1 MGQRYIVFL
10 NDRVIE
16 ISEIINTGQQT
27 DDEVSISYLNQA
39 DLSENVQRFLLSSHC
54 KKLNIFTGEKM
65 TEVWK
70 EFCGLFNLI
79 FAAGGVVTNT
89 QNQFLFIRR
98 LGKWDLPKGKIELNE
113 TPEEAALREVEE
125 ETGLDNIELQSALPD
140 TYHIYSTSSGKIY
153 LKKTYWFR
161 MSYKGDSVPKPQT
174 EEDITAV
181 QWFPINSMQAIRS
194 DTYASLLPLLEE
206 L

>member
-27 DDEVSISYLNQA
+27 DDEVCNNYQNQS

-54 KKLNIFTGEKM
+54 KKLNIFTGNRM
-65 TEVWK
+65 AEVWK

-79 FAAGGVVTNT
+79 YAAGGVVSNT
-89 QNQFLFIRR
+89 KNQFLFIRR
-98 LGKWDLPKGKIELNE
+98 LGKWDLPKGKIESNE

-125 ETGLDNIELQSALPD
+125 ETGLDNLQLLYALPD
-140 TYHIYSTSSGKIY
+140 TYHIYSTSSGKTY
-153 LKKTYWFR
+153 LKKTFWFK
-161 MSYKGDSVPKPQT
+161 MSYEGDSDPKPQT
-174 EEDITAV
+174 EEDITDV
-181 QWFPINSMQAIRS
+181 QWFSVNHIHVIRK
-194 DTYASLLPLLEE
+194 DTYASLLPLLEQ